1 MGAARNIRNLT
12 LTGFMGSGKSTV
24 GRMAASLLRFQF
36 LDTDHLIERRA
47 GMRIAD
53 MFQQR
58 GEAAFRT
65 LEQEVVAE
73 LAVRQEVVIATGGGV
88 VVNPDNLASL
98 KQHSLVVCLWAS
110 PETVWN
116 RVRHS
121 SHRPLLKDANP
132 LARIRQLLAERRP
145 FYQQADV
152 LVQTELRTLR
162 DVAGFVVQEFRHA
175 RRPSSPP

>member
-1 MGAARNIRNLT
+1 MGAARDIRNLT
-12 LTGFMGSGKSTV
+12 LTGFMGSGKTTV
-24 GRMAASLLRFQF
+24 GRMVSSLLRFEF

-53 MFQQR
+53 LFQQQ
-58 GEAAFRT
+58 GEAAFRK

-73 LAVRQEVVIATGGGV
+73 LAARQAVVIATGGGV

-121 SHRPLLKDANP
+121 SHRPLLKDPNP
-132 LARIRQLLAERRP
+132 LARIRQLLIERRP

-152 LVQTELRTLR
+152 LVQTELRAWR
-162 DVAGFVVQEFRHA
+162 DVARFVVQEFRCA
-175 RRPSSPP
+175 SQQPRPM